1 MNNDPAPDPQP
12 DRPETLQH
20 QPVVRFEPPPE
31 HADPMLA
38 LVERAARD
46 PAIDVAKMERLL
58 DMAEK
63 VHARKAEAEYDAA
76 MNAAQGE
83 MRPVA
88 NDSDNPQTRSRYASY
103 GALDKAL
110 RPIYTAHGFSLSF
123 GTASPGVDRV
133 TVKCRISHCGG
144 HTERVEIDMPADGKG
159 AKGGDVMTKTHAT
172 GSAVSY
178 GMRYLLKM
186 IFNVATGEYDDDGNA
201 AGGPAA
207 GWRPPSQPPRPYAPP
222 RQGPTPTP
230 QKASSA
236 PVKGKEAAAWFE
248 DFLVGCKKR
257 LLEAAKGAN
266 DWGWWKY
273 AADEGWILDTEVLA
287 DAPAAVMFKTVVVGN
302 SKEVNI
308 TQAKAEFDAHV
319 SAVAAMVDNLPEE
332 DMGIIVANFQQAQAI
347 AAEAAKTAAPA
358 PAPRPVRPAAQPAR
372 PMRTAPTRPARTQRD
387 DEAEEEIPEDAQ
399 TVEAK
404 IAMVSVKEGS
414 GKKGPW
420 TRYGVKTNEDEW
432 FNTFSNRLGRQAQ
445 GCKGRIVT
453 LVYTEDDYGFKLW
466 AIEEQE
472 DVAT

>member
-46 PAIDVAKMERLL
+46 PAIDVGKMERLL
-58 DMAEK
+58 EMAEK
-63 VHARKAEAEYDAA
+63 VRARKAEAEYDQA
-76 MNAAQGE
+76 MNDAQTE
-83 MRPVA
+83 MGPVRQ
-88 NDSDNPQTRSRYASY
+88 DSSNPQTRSRYASY
-103 GALDKAL
+103 TAMDKAL
-110 RPIYTAHGFSLSF
+110 RPIYTGHGFSLSF
-123 GTASPGVDRV
+123 GTRTTGPDRV
-133 TVKCRISHCGG
+133 TVTCRVSHRGG
-144 HTERVEIDMPADGKG
+144 HTERPEIEMPADGKG
-159 AKGGDVMTKTHAT
+159 ARGNDMQTKTHAT

-186 IFNVATGEYDDDGNA
+186 IFNVAIGEYDDDGNA
-201 AGGPAA
+201 AGGPPRGA
-207 GWRPPSQPPRPYAPP
+207 SSTTQPAPRSE
-222 RQGPTPTP
+222 TPTP
-230 QKASSA
+230 PRANPA
-236 PVKGKEAAAWFE
+236 PAKGKAAASWFD

-266 DWGWWKY
+266 AWGWWKY
-273 AADEGWILDTEVLA
+273 GCDEGWILDTEVLA
-287 DAPAAVMFKTVVVGN
+287 DAPPASMFKTVVVGN
-302 SKEVNI
+302 SREVNI
-308 TQAKAEFDAHV
+308 SQAKAEFEAHV

-347 AAEAAKTAAPA
+347 AAEASKTAPPPPVPRPA
-358 PAPRPVRPAAQPAR
+358 RPAAQPVRPVRPARPA
-372 PMRTAPTRPARTQRD
+372 ARPARTQRD

-404 IAMVSVKEGS
+404 IAMVSTKEGS

-420 TRYGVKTNEDEW
+420 TRYGVKTTEDEW

-445 GCKGRIVT
+445 GCKGRTVT

-466 AIEEQE
+466 AIEEPE
-472 DVAT
+472 DDVPQ